1 MKIDKVHCFF
11 EQSGTIIY
19 SKECWITSIF
29 SIARYYGGC
38 TIKGKEY
45 IIVNKEG
52 VSMRKLADKAKDGD
66 ILIPEGEPADLILKQ
81 WQPIYKALGRDK
93 FIEYIKGHNDL
104 KEAKKYV
111 KSLRN
116 NKL

>member
-1 MKIDKVHCFF
+1 MIT
-11 EQSGTIIY
+11 ETIIY
-19 SKECWITSIF
+19 PEEYWANSHL

-38 TIKGKEY
+38 TINGKKY

-52 VSMRKLADKAKDGD
+52 VSLRKLADKAKLGD
-66 ILIPEGEPADLILKQ
+66 VLIPKGEPADLILQ
-81 WQPIYKALGRDK
+81 EWQPIYKALGRDK
-93 FIEYIKGHNDL
+93 FIEYIKEHNDL